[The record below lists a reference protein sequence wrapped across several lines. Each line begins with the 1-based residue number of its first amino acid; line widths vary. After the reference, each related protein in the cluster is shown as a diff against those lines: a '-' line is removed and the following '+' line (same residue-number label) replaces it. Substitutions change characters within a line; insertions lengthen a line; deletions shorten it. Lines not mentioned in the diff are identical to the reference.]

1 MNEYLIKDAKLLKKH
16 VDLWNKVSNSIKK
29 ELDSKP
35 YTSKKFLN
43 TKIRSDGDEATYF
56 YCRKTPE
63 AGSNYIC
70 WLVIVI
76 DSALKKG
83 ENYFL

>member
-1 MNEYLIKDAKLLKKH
+1 MNECLIKDAKLLKKH
-16 VDLWNKVSNSIKK
+16 VDLWNKVSNN
-29 ELDSKP
+29 P
-35 YTSKKFLN
+35 YTSKKLLN

-63 AGSNYIC
+63 AGSNYIF
-70 WLVIVI
+70 WLVI

>member
-1 MNEYLIKDAKLLKKH
+1 MNVWLKMLNCWKNTLICGIKSVIVLKKN
-16 VDLWNKVSNSIKK
+16 LIAN
-29 ELDSKP
+29 P

-63 AGSNYIC
+63 AGSNYIF
-70 WLVIVI
+70 WLVI

>member
-35 YTSKKFLN
+35 IYFKKIFEYQN
-43 TKIRSDGDEATYF
+43 K
-56 YCRKTPE
+56 
-63 AGSNYIC
+63 
-70 WLVIVI
+70 V
-76 DSALKKG
+76 
-83 ENYFL
+83 